1 VGEGGE
7 VSDRRLEGPAI
18 AEVVGAVG
26 AADERVLADRMLARR
41 VNP

>member
-1 VGEGGE
+1 MAAAIDC
-7 VSDRRLEGPAI
+7 SRSLPGPAI

-26 AADERVLADRMLARR
+26 AAVERVLADRMLVRR